1 MRKLLWVA
9 CLIFIVACS
18 EGETEEPYTVED
30 AEKDGH
36 VIVEHQSE
44 QFDQIKNGAL
54 EVENIKKLAAFI
66 NNVEQGREDE
76 IDVSIF
82 NPDGSH
88 YQNSFSYNGEA
99 IRFINNYGAYPSSPT
114 GTFDCEY
121 VTLRGPMVYVSN
133 CQSEEGK
140 DLSTLLSFVGTEE
153 AFREAVN

>member
-1 MRKLLWVA
+1 MKKLLWVA

-18 EGETEEPYTVED
+18 EGEIEEPYTVED

-36 VIVEHQSE
+36 VIVEHQSD

-54 EVENIKKLAAFI
+54 EVENIKKMAAFI

-88 YQNSFSYNGEA
+88 YQISFSYDGES
-99 IRFINNYGAYPSSPT
+99 IRFVNNYGAYPSSPA
-114 GTFDCEY
+114 GSFDCEY
-121 VTLRGPMVYVSN
+121 VTRRGPMVYVSN

-140 DLSTLLSFVGTEE
+140 DLSTLLSFVGTEK
-153 AFREAVN
+153 AFREALN